1 MTGVIG
7 VAAGVV
13 AGGTG
18 VGVEQ
23 PLPQPLAPGE
33 KCRSDIFFL
42 FKIYQFFF

>member
-1 MTGVIG
+1 MMG
-7 VAAGVV
+7 AAGAAVDEV

-33 KCRSDIFFL
+33 KCMSDIFFL
-42 FKIYQFFF
+42 F